1 MNELD
6 ETLEQLH
13 REART
18 APADLSAARARLLAE
33 FDTGPAAAVVPLP
46 ARPRP
51 TRRLRFALPV
61 AAAVAGVVAV
71 TVVLVQQRPAGPAA
85 APPVRPPAPVPT
97 TAAPT
102 AAAPDIRLM
111 SAVQVLTR
119 AADLTVGAADA
130 PVGPGQFRYVAEHTW
145 VGRGVQTGDGSTGYT
160 YLWEQEVDRWI
171 PADEH
176 DVWQETRKILH
187 TGKFLGGSVPQA
199 QAPEPPI
206 TDTDQGQWQGR
217 CGDFF
222 PQAKPPKKCGD
233 ASDWDS
239 PAFYAALPHDPAA
252 LYAKLQQLTK
262 GRGSTPSVMFHFGIE
277 ILRAGQMPAQL
288 RAQWYRALAK
298 IPGITVLAAEA
309 NLDGRTG
316 VALGLDDRHEI
327 RQLIIDPVT
336 GAFIGERTVAGAE
349 PDEAW
354 IKPGTEL
361 GASAITTAVADRL
374 GEVPPK

>member
-6 ETLEQLH
+6 EALELLH
-13 REART
+13 RESRT
-18 APADLSAARARLLAE
+18 APADLAAARARLLAE
-33 FDTGPAAAVVPLP
+33 LDAGTVVPL
-46 ARPRP
+46 RPK
-51 TRRLRFALPV
+51 RLRRFALPV

-71 TVVLVQQRPAGPAA
+71 AVVVAQQRPAAPAPGPAA
-85 APPVRPPAPVPT
+85 APPPATPT
-97 TAAPT
+97 TGTTPR
-102 AAAPDIRLM
+102 AAAPDVRLM

-119 AADLTVGAADA
+119 AADLTVGATDQ
-130 PVGPGQFRYVAEHTW
+130 PVGPGQFRYIAEHTW
-145 VGRGVQTGDGSTGYT
+145 VQRGVQTGDATGYT

-176 DVWQETRKILH
+176 DVWQETRKILK
-187 TGKFLGGSVPQA
+187 TGKFLGGSVPQS
-199 QAPEPPI
+199 QAPEPEI
-206 TDTDQGQWQGR
+206 TDTDQGRWQGR

-233 ASDWDS
+233 ATDWDS
-239 PAFYAALPHDPAA
+239 PAFYATLPHDPAA

-262 GRGSTPSVMFHFGIE
+262 GRGSTPSVMFHFGTE
-277 ILRAGQMPAQL
+277 ILRAGQMPARL
-288 RAQWYRALAK
+288 RAQWYRALAM
-298 IPGITVLAAEA
+298 IPGMKVLAAEA

-336 GAFIGERTVAGAE
+336 GGFIGERTIAGAE
-349 PDEAW
+349 PEQPW
-354 IKPGTEL
+354 LKPGTEL
-361 GASAITTAVADRL
+361 GASAITTAVVGRL

>member
-6 ETLEQLH
+6 ETLELLH

-33 FDTGPAAAVVPLP
+33 LDAGTVLPL
-46 ARPRP
+46 RPKRV
-51 TRRLRFALPV
+51 RRFALPV

-71 TVVLVQQRPAGPAA
+71 TVVVAQQRPTAPAPAPAA
-85 APPVRPPAPVPT
+85 APPAGSAPVT
-97 TAAPT
+97 TGSVPT
-102 AAAPDIRLM
+102 ATAPDVRLM

-119 AADLTVGAADA
+119 AADLTVGAADQ

-145 VGRGVQTGDGSTGYT
+145 VQRGVQTGDRTGYT

-171 PADEH
+171 PADER
-176 DVWQETRKILH
+176 DVWQETRRILG

-199 QAPEPPI
+199 QAPEPEI
-206 TDTDQGQWQGR
+206 TATDQGQWQGP

-222 PQAKPPKKCGD
+222 PKAKPPKKCGD

-298 IPGITVLAAEA
+298 IPGITVLAASA

-327 RQLIIDPVT
+327 RQLIIDPAT
-336 GAFIGERTVAGAE
+336 GGFIGERTVAGAE
-349 PDEAW
+349 PEQPW
-354 IKPGTEL
+354 LKPGTEL
-361 GASAITTAVADRL
+361 GASAITTAVVGRL
-374 GEVPPK
+374 GEIPPK

>member
-1 MNELD
+1 MTELD
-6 ETLEQLH
+6 ETLELLH

-33 FDTGPAAAVVPLP
+33 LDAGDVVPL
-46 ARPRP
+46 RPK
-51 TRRLRFALPV
+51 RLRRFALPV

-71 TVVLVQQRPAGPAA
+71 TVVVVQQRPPAPAPGPAA
-85 APPVRPPAPVPT
+85 APPGGPV
-97 TAAPT
+97 PT
-102 AAAPDIRLM
+102 AAAPDVRLM

-119 AADLTVGAADA
+119 AADLTVGVADQ

-145 VGRGVQTGDGSTGYT
+145 VQRGVRTGDRTGYT

-176 DVWQETRKILH
+176 DLWQETRKILS
-187 TGKFLGGSVPQA
+187 TGKFLGGSVPRA
-199 QAPEPPI
+199 QAPEPEV
-206 TDTDQGQWQGR
+206 TNTDQGQWQGR

-222 PQAKPPKKCGD
+222 PKAKPAKKCGD
-233 ASDWDS
+233 AAGWDS
-239 PAFYAALPHDPAA
+239 PAFYAALPRDPAA

-262 GRGSTPSVMFHFGIE
+262 GRGSTPSSMFHFGIE
-277 ILRAGQMPAQL
+277 ILRAGQMPASL

-298 IPGITVLAAEA
+298 IPGITVLAAST

-336 GAFIGERTVAGAE
+336 GAFLGERTVAGAE
-349 PDEAW
+349 PAEPW
-354 IKPGTEL
+354 LEPGTEL
-361 GASAITTAVADRL
+361 GASAITTAVVGRL

>member
-6 ETLEQLH
+6 ETLELLH
-13 REART
+13 RDART

-33 FDTGPAAAVVPLP
+33 LDAGPVADVVPL
-46 ARPRP
+46 RPK
-51 TRRLRFALPV
+51 RLRRFALP
-61 AAAVAGVVAV
+61 AAASVAGVVAV
-71 TVVLVQQRPAGPAA
+71 TAVVVAQQRPPAPAPGPIA
-85 APPVRPPAPVPT
+85 APPVRTTTAVPT
-97 TAAPT
+97 S
-102 AAAPDIRLM
+102 AAPDVRLM

-119 AADLTVGAADA
+119 AADLTVGAADQ
-130 PVGPGQFRYVAEHTW
+130 PVGPGQFRYVGEHTW
-145 VGRGVQTGDGSTGYT
+145 VQRGVQINGGAGYT

-176 DVWQETRKILH
+176 DVWQETRKILS
-187 TGKFLGGSVPQA
+187 TGKFLGGSVPQS
-199 QAPEPPI
+199 QAPEPAI
-206 TDTDQGQWQGR
+206 EDTDQGQWQGR

-222 PQAKPPKKCGD
+222 PKAKPPKKCGD

-239 PAFYAALPHDPAA
+239 PAFYATLPHDPAA

-262 GRGSTPSVMFHFGIE
+262 ARGSTPSVMFHFGIE

-298 IPGITVLAAEA
+298 IPGITVQAAEA

-316 VALGLDDRHEI
+316 IALGLDDRHEI
-327 RQLIIDPVT
+327 RQLIIDPAT
-336 GAFIGERTVAGAE
+336 GGFIGERTIAGAE
-349 PDEAW
+349 PDEPW
-354 IKPGTEL
+354 IKPGTQL
-361 GASAITTAVADRL
+361 GASAIRTAVTGRL

>member
-6 ETLEQLH
+6 ETLELLH

-18 APADLSAARARLLAE
+18 APADLTAARARLLAE
-33 FDTGPAAAVVPLP
+33 LDAEPAVPL
-46 ARPRP
+46 RR
-51 TRRLRFALPV
+51 RRLALPI
-61 AAAVAGVVAV
+61 AAVAAGVAAV
-71 TVVLVQQRPAGPAA
+71 TVVVVQQRPPAPGPAA
-85 APPVRPPAPVPT
+85 APPAT
-97 TAAPT
+97 TVAT
-102 AAAPDIRLM
+102 ATAPDVRLL

-119 AADLTVGAADA
+119 AADLTVGATDQ

-145 VGRGVQTGDGSTGYT
+145 VQRGVQTGDGTGYT
-160 YLWEQEVDRWI
+160 YLWEQEIDRWI
-171 PADEH
+171 PANEN

-187 TGKFLGGSVPQA
+187 TGKFLGGSVPQS
-199 QAPEPPI
+199 QAPEPEL
-206 TDTDQGQWQGR
+206 TATDQGQWQGR

-222 PQAKPPKKCGD
+222 PKAKPAKKCGD
-233 ASDWDS
+233 ATDWDS

-262 GRGSTPSVMFHFGIE
+262 GRGSTPSAMFHFGIE
-277 ILRAGQMPAQL
+277 ILRAGQMPAAL

-298 IPGITVLAAEA
+298 IPGITVLAAST

-327 RQLIIDPVT
+327 RQLIIDPAT
-336 GAFIGERTVAGAE
+336 GGFIGERTIAGAE
-349 PDEAW
+349 PEEPW
-354 IKPGTEL
+354 LKPGTEL
-361 GASAITTAVADRL
+361 GASAITTGVAGRL

>member
-6 ETLEQLH
+6 ETLELLH
-13 REART
+13 RDART

-33 FDTGPAAAVVPLP
+33 LDAGTVLPLRP
-46 ARPRP
+46 KRAR
-51 TRRLRFALPV
+51 RFALPV
-61 AAAVAGVVAV
+61 AAAVAGVTAVAV
-71 TVVLVQQRPAGPAA
+71 TVVAQQRPPAPAPGPAA
-85 APPVRPPAPVPT
+85 GPPAPAPVPT
-97 TAAPT
+97 S
-102 AAAPDIRLM
+102 AAPDVRLM

-119 AADLTVGAADA
+119 AADLTVGAADQ
-130 PVGPGQFRYVAEHTW
+130 PVGPGQFRYIAEHTW
-145 VGRGVQTGDGSTGYT
+145 VQRGVQTGDSTGYT

-176 DVWQETRKILH
+176 DVWQETRKILN
-187 TGKFLGGSVPQA
+187 TGKFLGGSVPRE
-199 QAPEPPI
+199 QAPEPEI
-206 TDTDQGQWQGR
+206 TDTDQGRWQGR

-222 PQAKPPKKCGD
+222 PKAKPPKKCGD
-233 ASDWDS
+233 PADWDS
-239 PAFYAALPHDPAA
+239 PAFYAALPPDPAA

-262 GRGSTPSVMFHFGIE
+262 ARGSTPSVMFHFGTE
-277 ILRAGQMPAQL
+277 ILRAGQMPAKL

-298 IPGITVLAAEA
+298 IPGIKVLAAST

-336 GAFIGERTVAGAE
+336 GGFIGERTIAGSE
-349 PDEAW
+349 PEQPW
-354 IKPGTEL
+354 LKPGTEL
-361 GASAITTAVADRL
+361 GASAIRTAVTGRL

>member
-6 ETLEQLH
+6 ESLELLH

-18 APADLSAARARLLAE
+18 APADLSAARAKLLAE
-33 FDTGPAAAVVPLP
+33 LDAEPAVVPL
-46 ARPRP
+46 RPK
-51 TRRLRFALPV
+51 RLRRFALPV

-71 TVVLVQQRPAGPAA
+71 TAVVVQQRPAR
-85 APPVRPPAPVPT
+85 PVATPPAGTTTPV
-97 TAAPT
+97 PT
-102 AAAPDIRLM
+102 AAAPDVRLM

-119 AADLTVGAADA
+119 AADLTVGAADQ

-145 VGRGVQTGDGSTGYT
+145 VQRGVQTGDGTGYT

-176 DVWQETRKILH
+176 DVWQETRKILS

-199 QAPEPPI
+199 QAPEPEI
-206 TDTDQGQWQGR
+206 TKTDQGQWQGR

-222 PQAKPPKKCGD
+222 PKSKPAKKCGD

-277 ILRAGQMPAQL
+277 ILRAGRMPAPL

-336 GAFIGERTVAGAE
+336 GGFIGERTIAGAE
-349 PDEAW
+349 PENPW

-361 GASAITTAVADRL
+361 GASAITTTVVARL

>member
-6 ETLEQLH
+6 ETLELLH
-13 REART
+13 RDART

-33 FDTGPAAAVVPLP
+33 LDAGAVADVVPL
-46 ARPRP
+46 RPK
-51 TRRLRFALPV
+51 RLRRFALPA

-71 TVVLVQQRPAGPAA
+71 TAVVVQQQRPAAPAPAPAA
-85 APPVRPPAPVPT
+85 APPVRTTTPV
-97 TAAPT
+97 PT
-102 AAAPDIRLM
+102 AAAPDVRLM

-119 AADLTVGAADA
+119 AADLAVGAADQ
-130 PVGPGQFRYVAEHTW
+130 PVEPGQFRYVGEHTW
-145 VGRGVQTGDGSTGYT
+145 VQRGVQTGDSTGYT

-176 DVWQETRKILH
+176 EVWQETRKILG
-187 TGKFLGGSVPQA
+187 TGKFLGGSVPQS
-199 QAPEPPI
+199 QAPEPEI
-206 TDTDQGQWQGR
+206 TNTDQGQWQGR

-222 PQAKPPKKCGD
+222 PKSQPAKKCGD

-298 IPGITVLAAEA
+298 IPGITVQAAST

-327 RQLIIDPVT
+327 RQLIIDPAT
-336 GAFIGERTVAGAE
+336 GGFIGERTIAGAE
-349 PDEAW
+349 PDQPW
-354 IKPGTEL
+354 IKPGTQL
-361 GASAITTAVADRL
+361 GASAITTAVTGRL

>member
-6 ETLEQLH
+6 ETLELLH
-13 REART
+13 RDART

-33 FDTGPAAAVVPLP
+33 LDAGSVVPL
-46 ARPRP
+46 RPG
-51 TRRLRFALPV
+51 RLRRFALPV

-71 TVVLVQQRPAGPAA
+71 TVVVVQPRPAAPGPAA
-85 APPVRPPAPVPT
+85 APPVRT
-97 TAAPT
+97 TSPAPT
-102 AAAPDIRLM
+102 AAAPDVRLM

-119 AADLTVGAADA
+119 AADLTVGASDQ

-145 VGRGVQTGDGSTGYT
+145 VQRGVQTGDATGYT
-160 YLWEQEVDRWI
+160 YLWEQEVGRWI

-176 DVWQETRKILH
+176 DVWQETRKILS
-187 TGKFLGGSVPQA
+187 TGKFLGGSVPQS
-199 QAPEPPI
+199 QAPEPSV
-206 TDTDQGQWQGR
+206 TNTDQGRWQGR

-222 PQAKPPKKCGD
+222 PKSKPAKKCGD
-233 ASDWDS
+233 PSDWDS
-239 PAFYAALPHDPAA
+239 PAFYAALPRDPAA

-298 IPGITVLAAEA
+298 IPGITVLAAET

-336 GAFIGERTVAGAE
+336 GGFIGERTIAGAE
-349 PDEAW
+349 PRQPW
-354 IKPGTEL
+354 LKPGTEL

-374 GEVPPK
+374 GEIPPK

>member
-6 ETLEQLH
+6 ETLELLH

-18 APADLSAARARLLAE
+18 APADLTAARARLLTELDAV
-33 FDTGPAAAVVPLP
+33 PVAAV
-46 ARPRP
+46 
-51 TRRLRFALPV
+51 RRRRFVLPV
-61 AAAVAGVVAV
+61 AAAAAGVVAV
-71 TVVLVQQRPAGPAA
+71 TTVVVLQRPPDPQPAA
-85 APPVRPPAPVPT
+85 APPVPATTSSPVPT
-97 TAAPT
+97 AAV
-102 AAAPDIRLM
+102 PDIRLM

-119 AADLTVGAADA
+119 AADLTVGAADQ
-130 PVGPGQFRYVAEHTW
+130 PVGPGRFRFVAEHTW
-145 VGRGVQTGDGSTGYT
+145 VQRGVRTGDGTTGYT
-160 YLWEQEVDRWI
+160 YLWEQQVDRWI

-187 TGKFLGGSVPQA
+187 TGKFLGGSVPQS
-199 QAPEPPI
+199 QAPEPEI

-222 PQAKPPKKCGD
+222 PAAKPPKKCGD
-233 ASDWDS
+233 ATDWDS

-252 LYAKLQQLTK
+252 LYAKLKDLTK
-262 GRGSTPSVMFHFGIE
+262 RRGSTPSVMFHFGIE

-298 IPGITVLAAEA
+298 IPGITVLAAET

-316 VALGLDDRHEI
+316 VALGLQDSHEI
-327 RQLIIDPVT
+327 RQLIIDPAT
-336 GAFIGERTVAGAE
+336 GAFIGERTIAGPQ
-349 PDEAW
+349 PDEPW
-354 IKPGTEL
+354 LKPGTEL
-361 GASAITTAVADRL
+361 GASAITTAVVDRL

>member
-6 ETLEQLH
+6 DTLELLH

-33 FDTGPAAAVVPLP
+33 LDTGTVLPL
-46 ARPRP
+46 RPKRV
-51 TRRLRFALPV
+51 RRFALPV

-71 TVVLVQQRPAGPAA
+71 TVVLAQQRPAAPAPGPAA
-85 APPVRPPAPVPT
+85 APPV
-97 TAAPT
+97 AAPPSGST
-102 AAAPDIRLM
+102 TKPATPDVRLM

-119 AADLTVGAADA
+119 AADLTVGAADQ
-130 PVGPGQFRYVAEHTW
+130 PVGPGQFRLVAEHTW
-145 VGRGVQTGDGSTGYT
+145 VQRGVQTGDTTGYT

-176 DVWQETRKILH
+176 DLWQETRRILR

-199 QAPEPPI
+199 QAPEPEV

-222 PQAKPPKKCGD
+222 PKAKPPKKCGD
-233 ASDWDS
+233 ATDWDS
-239 PAFYAALPHDPAA
+239 AAFYAALPHDPAA
-252 LYAKLQQLTK
+252 LYARLQQLTK
-262 GRGSTPSVMFHFGIE
+262 GRGSTPSVMFHFGVE
-277 ILRAGQMPAQL
+277 ILRAGRMPAQL

-298 IPGITVLAAEA
+298 IPGIKVLAAEA

-316 VALGLDDRHEI
+316 IALGLDDRHEI
-327 RQLIIDPVT
+327 RQLIIDPAT
-336 GAFIGERTVAGAE
+336 GAFIGERTIAGAE
-349 PDEAW
+349 PEQPW
-354 IKPGTEL
+354 LEPGTEL
-361 GASAITTAVADRL
+361 GASAITTAVVGRL
-374 GEVPPK
+374 GEVPPQ

>member
-6 ETLEQLH
+6 ETLELLH
-13 REART
+13 RDART

-33 FDTGPAAAVVPLP
+33 LDAGPVIPV
-46 ARPRP
+46 RPKRV
-51 TRRLRFALPV
+51 RRFALPV

-71 TVVLVQQRPAGPAA
+71 TVVVTQQRPPAPAPGSAA
-85 APPVRPPAPVPT
+85 APPVRT
-97 TAAPT
+97 TDSVPT

-111 SAVQVLTR
+111 SAAQVLAR
-119 AADLTVGAADA
+119 AADLTVGAADQ

-145 VGRGVQTGDGSTGYT
+145 VQRGVQTGDGTGYT
-160 YLWEQEVDRWI
+160 YLWEQQVDRWI

-176 DVWQETRKILH
+176 DVWQETRKILG
-187 TGKFLGGSVPQA
+187 TGRFLGGSVPQS
-199 QAPEPPI
+199 QAPEPEI
-206 TDTDQGQWQGR
+206 TNTDQGQWQGR

-222 PQAKPPKKCGD
+222 PKAKPAKKCGD
-233 ASDWDS
+233 AADWDS

-298 IPGITVLAAEA
+298 IPGIEVLAAST

-316 VALGLDDRHEI
+316 VALGLDDRHAI
-327 RQLIIDPVT
+327 RQLIIDPAT
-336 GAFIGERTVAGAE
+336 GAFLGERTIAGAE
-349 PDEAW
+349 PEQPW
-354 IKPGTEL
+354 LKPGTEL
-361 GASAITTAVADRL
+361 GASAITTAVVGRL
-374 GEVPPK
+374 SEVPPK

>member
-6 ETLEQLH
+6 ETLELLH

-33 FDTGPAAAVVPLP
+33 LDAEPAAPVVPL
-46 ARPRP
+46 RPK
-51 TRRLRFALPV
+51 RLRRFALPV

-71 TVVLVQQRPAGPAA
+71 TTVLVRQPPAGPAA
-85 APPVRPPAPVPT
+85 APPPVRTSAPVP
-97 TAAPT
+97 AAPVPT

-111 SAVQVLTR
+111 SAAQVLTR
-119 AADLTVGAADA
+119 AADLTVGAADQ

-145 VGRGVQTGDGSTGYT
+145 VRRGVQTGDATGYT

-176 DVWQETRKILH
+176 DVWQETRKILS
-187 TGKFLGGSVPQA
+187 TGKFLGGSVPQS
-199 QAPEPPI
+199 QAPEPEI
-206 TDTDQGQWQGR
+206 TNTDQGQWQGR

-222 PQAKPPKKCGD
+222 PKSKPAKKCGD
-233 ASDWDS
+233 AGDWDS

-336 GAFIGERTVAGAE
+336 GRFIGERTIAGAE
-349 PDEAW
+349 PEEPW
-354 IKPGTEL
+354 IEPGTEI
-361 GASAITTAVADRL
+361 GASAITTAVAGRL